1 MFFGVTE
8 QEIDQLSR
16 KNRFYKK
23 KSYVCLE
30 TFLYF
35 TLNKY
40 FLTQKSVFYHKLF
53 SNNG

>member
-23 KSYVCLE
+23 KIVRMS
-30 TFLYF
+30 
-35 TLNKY
+35 
-40 FLTQKSVFYHKLF
+40 
-53 SNNG
+53 